1 MDADSRPVW
10 KQRGQPRCECARLA
24 SACVGGEAK
33 KKIWATAFFRL
44 SMTLW
49 REQTLVFA
57 VAGSSEVHT
66 EELQAEDCTLHA
78 RVGNRSTT
86 CENQCLLESATVL
99 KMPALLAEPDAL
111 KGMFPFAISKA
122 LVRRHT

>member
-1 MDADSRPVW
+1 
-10 KQRGQPRCECARLA
+10 
-24 SACVGGEAK
+24 
-33 KKIWATAFFRL
+33 
-44 SMTLW
+44 MTLW

-78 RVGNRSTT
+78 GRSTT